1 MPIPSAL
8 QIMVVLTSKGC
19 FKSISFSPSS
29 LSPSYVNHIL
39 FFRNY
44 SISFLIISQCP
55 FLPLLAFKICHVVL
69 SGFVDGLIMRYYRKK
84 KEMFGLKIAWLVGS
98 LVETGS
104 SEEDKYGEA
113 KSQDNF
119 EKEE

>member
-1 MPIPSAL
+1 
-8 QIMVVLTSKGC
+8 
-19 FKSISFSPSS
+19 
-29 LSPSYVNHIL
+29 
-39 FFRNY
+39 
-44 SISFLIISQCP
+44 
-55 FLPLLAFKICHVVL
+55 
-69 SGFVDGLIMRYYRKK
+69 
-84 KEMFGLKIAWLVGS
+84 MFGLKIAWLVGS